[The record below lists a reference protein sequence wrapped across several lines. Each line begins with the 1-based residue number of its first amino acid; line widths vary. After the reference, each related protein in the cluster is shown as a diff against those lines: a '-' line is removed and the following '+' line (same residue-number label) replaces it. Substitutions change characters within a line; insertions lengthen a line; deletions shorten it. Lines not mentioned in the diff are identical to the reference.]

1 MKGVSF
7 CPDYPA
13 TVFESVCIYNQRKS
27 DVSQRG
33 VLVCWCFQLQPCS
46 ATDYLI
52 IRKALATSVELK
64 NQRVWQFSGSR
75 FFFPFLLVLVGDLHY
90 VRNPDNTTPPPQQNK
105 KKSFLLS
112 HNLGVS
118 GWEACQHVSPY
129 SLSLCHRGKS
139 ILNKPSESFLCY
151 TFHFPSS
158 KLQGKLACQE
168 DDREQAAEESNREGD
183 EKNDPTPTIKLTN
196 HCS

>member
-1 MKGVSF
+1 MFSITAMLSYRLL
-7 CPDYPA
+7 DYTEGPGHQCRA
-13 TVFESVCIYNQRKS
+13 EKPTCLAVQWIQIFFSLFAS
-27 DVSQRG
+27 TG
-33 VLVCWCFQLQPCS
+33 GWS
-46 ATDYLI
+46 ALC
-52 IRKALATSVELK
+52 EEP
-64 NQRVWQFSGSR
+64 WQY
-75 FFFPFLLVLVGDLHY
+75 H
-90 VRNPDNTTPPPQQNK
+90 PPPQQNK

>member
-90 VRNPDNTTPPPQQNK
+90 VRNPDNTPPPNK
-105 KKSFLLS
+105 TKKNPSCSPTTWGCLA
-112 HNLGVS
+112 GR
-118 GWEACQHVSPY
+118 HVSMYLPTVC
-129 SLSLCHRGKS
+129 LFATVA
-139 ILNKPSESFLCY
+139 NQFLIN
-151 TFHFPSS
+151 HLKASS
-158 KLQGKLACQE
+158 AIPFISPPQSCRA
-168 DDREQAAEESNREGD
+168 N
-183 EKNDPTPTIKLTN
+183 
-196 HCS
+196 

>member
-75 FFFPFLLVLVGDLHY
+75 FFFSLFASTGGWSALCEEPWQYH
-90 VRNPDNTTPPPQQNK
+90 PPPNK
-105 KKSFLLS
+105 TKKNPSCSPTTWGCLA
-112 HNLGVS
+112 GR
-118 GWEACQHVSPY
+118 HVSMYLPTVC
-129 SLSLCHRGKS
+129 LFATVA
-139 ILNKPSESFLCY
+139 NQFLIN
-151 TFHFPSS
+151 HLKASS
-158 KLQGKLACQE
+158 AIPFISPPQSCRA
-168 DDREQAAEESNREGD
+168 N
-183 EKNDPTPTIKLTN
+183 
-196 HCS
+196 

>member
-1 MKGVSF
+1 MFSITAMLSYRLL
-7 CPDYPA
+7 DYTEGPGHQCRA
-13 TVFESVCIYNQRKS
+13 EKPTCLAVQWIQIFFSLFAS
-27 DVSQRG
+27 TG
-33 VLVCWCFQLQPCS
+33 GWS
-46 ATDYLI
+46 ALC
-52 IRKALATSVELK
+52 EEP
-64 NQRVWQFSGSR
+64 WQ
-75 FFFPFLLVLVGDLHY
+75 Y
-90 VRNPDNTTPPPQQNK
+90 PPPTKLK
-105 KKSFLLS
+105 KILLALPQPGGVW
-112 HNLGVS
+112 LGGMS
-118 GWEACQHVSPY
+118 ACI
-129 SLSLCHRGKS
+129 SLQSLCHRGKS

>member
-27 DVSQRG
+27 DVSQGG

-90 VRNPDNTTPPPQQNK
+90 VRNPDNTPPPTKLK
-105 KKSFLLS
+105 KILLALPQPGGVW
-112 HNLGVS
+112 LGGMS
-118 GWEACQHVSPY
+118 ACI
-129 SLSLCHRGKS
+129 SLQSLCHRGKS